1 MPEDILEL
9 HECFGGAYWRT
20 TAGNKKKSADDTM
33 HSSLLQS
40 QSTSLS
46 DDDTE
51 AERVWKIKQQLDAIK
66 AEVQAFAINLPLP
79 ESFLK

>member
-33 HSSLLQS
+33 HSLLQS
-40 QSTSLS
+40 QSTSS

-51 AERVWKIKQQLDAIK
+51 AERVWKIKQQLDAVK
-66 AEVQAFAINLPLP
+66 AEVQAFAIKFPMPANLV
-79 ESFLK
+79 K